1 MFERIPIRIRLSLG
15 HAIWMALI
23 FVAIGSGVHRV
34 VEESVLQSLDATLLT
49 SAKTIR
55 DAQLGRRQQNSPFPD
70 PLYWESMV
78 DEFFGGQRY
87 VRAYA
92 QLVDTSGKVRARSSK
107 RINLPVTPLALS
119 RAERGNETYE
129 TFRLVSGGSL
139 RQLTLPVM
147 RQGKFT
153 GELIQVGSSMS
164 ASMNTINSVNMMLW
178 ITLSLGLVIS
188 VIFGYLL
195 TKRSFRPVAR
205 VTQEVS
211 RLGVTDNFDLRLK
224 LPAADD
230 ELRVLVKTFNEMLG
244 RIEDAFGRV
253 RRFAGDVSHEL
264 RTPIA
269 VLRGEAELALRRERK
284 PEEYQASLRTI
295 VGEAEQMSAIV
306 ENLLLLA
313 RAQGEAIP
321 IQWEEVELES
331 FVRELKHMVGKEYE
345 ERSVQLQVQLN
356 NLGPRT
362 VRMASGYFV
371 LALKNILLNACKH
384 SSPGQIVEF
393 SIREEGKDILFSVRD
408 HGEGIPETSLPY
420 IFDMFYRADS
430 ARNRSAGGVGIGL
443 SLAKALVALHQGR
456 IEVSSPP
463 GEGANFTVRLPSK
476 VPTSNHK
483 QKNETRQR
491 WRKAFLGNPFKKLSD
506 SWQPKIV
513 NTDSGRPAPE
523 PDLRP

>member
-1 MFERIPIRIRLSLG
+1 MLERIPIRIRLSLG

-23 FVAIGSGVHRV
+23 FIAIGSGVHRV

-55 DAQLGRRQQNSPFPD
+55 DAQLGRRQQASPFPD

-119 RAERGNETYE
+119 RAERGEETYE
-129 TFRLVSGGSL
+129 TFRLASGGGL

-178 ITLSLGLVIS
+178 ITLSLGLIIS
-188 VIFGYLL
+188 VLFGYLL
-195 TKRSFRPVAR
+195 TKRSLRPVAR

-211 RLGVTDNFDLRLK
+211 RLGVTDNFDLRLQ

-284 PEEYQASLRTI
+284 PEEYQTSLRTI

-313 RAQGEAIP
+313 RAQGQAIA
-321 IQWEEVELES
+321 IEWEEVELFS
-331 FVRELKHMVGKEYE
+331 FVRDLEHMIRKEYE
-345 ERSVQLQVQLN
+345 EKSVRLQVLMN
-356 NLGPRT
+356 GLGEMR
-362 VRMASGYFV
+362 VKMASGYFI

-384 SSPGQIVEF
+384 SSPGQIVELRIELGEHDICF
-393 SIREEGKDILFSVRD
+393 LIRDQ
-408 HGEGIPETSLPY
+408 GEGIPEASLPY

-430 ARNRSAGGVGIGL
+430 ARNRSSGGVGIGL
-443 SLAKALVALHQGR
+443 SLAKALVALHHGR
-456 IEVSSPP
+456 IEVSSKT
-463 GEGANFTVRLPSK
+463 GEGATFAIKLPLQ
-476 VPTSNHK
+476 VPNTDHNQNIETKHK
-483 QKNETRQR
+483 
-491 WRKAFLGNPFKKLSD
+491 WRNSILGQPLKLLSP
-506 SWQPKIV
+506 SWEPKLV
-513 NTDSGRPAPE
+513 NTTPGGPGQE
-523 PDLRP
+523 PGLRP